1 MAKSYRTAKGRIIN
15 MEELRQANEEKVAAG
30 NAGLNARGDRL
41 GPGGSVAERVAER
54 ARQAAGS
61 QPRKTTSVKPPIS
74 QTITAEEAAIPLGEK
89 LREAEEARK
98 AQEKPQERFDEEGNI
113 ILDEPQPTKKVARKK
128 AARKNDGGDDAS
140 ETPEG

>member
-1 MAKSYRTAKGRIIN
+1 

-41 GPGGSVAERVAER
+41 GPGGSIAERVAQR
-54 ARQAAGS
+54 ARQAASS

-74 QTITAEEAAIPLGEK
+74 QTITAEEAAIPLGEQI
-89 LREAEEARK
+89 REAEKARK
-98 AQEKPQERFDEEGNI
+98 ESEKPTERFDEEGNI
-113 ILDEPQPTKKVARKK
+113 IIEEPEPKRKR
-128 AARKNDGGDDAS
+128 APRKRAENNTGEDDAP